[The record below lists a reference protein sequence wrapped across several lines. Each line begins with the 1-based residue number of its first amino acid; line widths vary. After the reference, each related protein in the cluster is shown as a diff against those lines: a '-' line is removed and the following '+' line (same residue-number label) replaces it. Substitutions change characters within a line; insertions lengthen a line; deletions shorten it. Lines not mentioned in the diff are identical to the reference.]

1 MISPPELI
9 ARAWAFCWR
18 DNTYRIKELE
28 RKIQECRDKEE
39 VKELLYELRNEIADD
54 EEGEGIKQNVYRLRG
69 IY

>member
-1 MISPPELI
+1 MS
-9 ARAWAFCWR
+9 
-18 DNTYRIKELE
+18 NYRIKELE